1 MKLSL
6 IKMVFRRYRKIMIPL
21 VVIAALA
28 IALINGMYNAWQ
40 SLDVSMKDYLDTYG
54 IADAVIST
62 DITAEDT
69 ASVIR
74 RQDGVTRVVARLTGS
89 SQMITSSGT
98 QLTAQIISM
107 DKNDIL
113 RLFHWEE
120 QESLSDSYVLADRW
134 FAEKTGI
141 SAGETLKIRTGKDE
155 WREFYLAGIVSSP
168 ETLARTKLDIGGRY
182 YPDFG
187 FVYAPVSLLE
197 TETEK
202 ESLRMITEWK
212 EKEAELRKAEQDL
225 QEAWDEGQAELSGV
239 REELEKQEQEFEEKR
254 QELREQI
261 RQLTEGRVQLVLG
274 QKELNDAEATAEERK
289 TQLEE
294 LLERSAGQLLEL
306 EDRQAELTEVRNDL
320 NSLQVRMEEAKGRLG
335 TARDQITG
343 KQGEL
348 RTTLRAM
355 KSARFLWE
363 QAGASG
369 TEIGLPGVTGG
380 DEKASIAEIEST
392 LAAKGITPDSLN
404 DWIDQ
409 AESGISQLE
418 SGKSSIQNGI
428 ARINR
433 DYLPMIRSYL
443 DETEQALEMIGSV
456 HATLQNGI
464 AEMEAGLKS
473 IAEFE
478 RDAPDNREEISRRLR
493 EVEEGLQAIYSGLAE
508 GETALAEGREQ
519 LEQKSA
525 EAEEAHSDALAELEE
540 GSRSLQEA
548 WNELTAWEGYTPL
561 RNELLIWF
569 DAEVPD
575 RREALK
581 AVEEALDV
589 PVQNSIL
596 YDDSQVAQIIDDNL
610 TPMWAMSVLVPLLFV
625 AIMLVVL
632 FLFLSIMIRQSRQS
646 IGILRALGFERKQVR
661 RIFSVTC
668 IIVMGISSVL
678 GGAFSLV
685 ITRIFNYYYQ
695 NFFFLPSYT
704 QTFNGYV
711 YLLSIAAFLLLSL
724 AVVAMTSGTLS
735 RIQPAEAVSRP
746 VAAPPG
752 IGRFSRA
759 MLKKADPLSKFSLLS
774 LKRNPFRFV
783 TSVICISG
791 AVSMIFASLSFITAK
806 NEVLNGVFSQQIRY
820 DGQIV
825 FTEEPDER
833 IEQDLRRMESVSAAE
848 RFRVREEEI
857 TFGEK
862 TARATLMFL
871 EPGTKMFS
879 LTDMQ
884 GKPMSYPTEGIVLS
898 DRTAEALGVKTGD
911 TVTAG
916 EIEVKV
922 TGISHQQAM
931 ECQFLP
937 LAEADRFR
945 KAEQTGWLICL
956 KEGAEKTEITERLNG
971 EDGYVTIFWRSLM
984 HEGYSEL
991 FATFDLYAWMLVIL
1005 CCVVAVFI
1013 VGTTD
1018 RNNLQEQQLSLSVL
1032 RTIGFQRGQISAR
1045 WFLQSLL
1052 YLLCSLALGFAGGRI
1067 TAVRSLELLSNS
1079 TRHLEYVPAL
1089 FQYAWTAVCTFVF
1102 LLLGHLISTR
1112 SMKKWDLVEN
1122 IKGRE

>member
-1 MKLSL
+1 
-6 IKMVFRRYRKIMIPL
+6 MIPL
-21 VVIAALA
+21 VVIASLA

-74 RQDGVTRVVARLTGS
+74 RQEGVSRVIARLTGS

-98 QLTAQIISM
+98 QLTVQIISM
-107 DKNDIL
+107 DKSDIL
-113 RLFHWEE
+113 QLFHWDEH
-120 QESLSDSYVLADRW
+120 ESLSDSYVLVDRW
-134 FAEKTGI
+134 FADKNEI
-141 SAGETLKIRTGKDE
+141 SAGDILKIRTGKDE
-155 WREFYLAGIVSSP
+155 WREFSVAGIVSSP
-168 ETLARTKLDIGGRY
+168 ETLSRTKLDIGGKY

-197 TETEK
+197 AETEK
-202 ESLRMITEWK
+202 ESLRMISEWK
-212 EKEAELRKAEQDL
+212 EKEAELLKAEQEL
-225 QEAWDEGQAELSGV
+225 QEAWDEGQAELTGA
-239 REELEKQEQEFEEKR
+239 REELEKQEREFEEKQ
-254 QELREQI
+254 QELEEQI
-261 RQLTEGRVQLVLG
+261 RQLTKGRVQLVLG
-274 QKELNDAEATAEERK
+274 QKELSDAEATAEERK
-289 TQLEE
+289 KQLEE
-294 LLERSAGQLLEL
+294 LMDRSAGQLLEL
-306 EDRQAELTEVRNDL
+306 DDRQAELTEVRNDL
-320 NSLQVRMEEAKGRLG
+320 ISLQVRLEDAKGRLG

-348 RTTLRAM
+348 QTTLRAM

-363 QAGASG
+363 QANASETG
-369 TEIGLPGVTGG
+369 IELPGINAGERTT
-380 DEKASIAEIEST
+380 SIAEIEST
-392 LAAKGITPDSLN
+392 LAANGITPENLN
-404 DWIDQ
+404 EWISQ
-409 AESGISQLE
+409 AEAGVSQLE
-418 SGKSSIQNGI
+418 SGKGSIQNGI
-428 ARINR
+428 IRINR

-456 HATLQNGI
+456 HDVLWNGI
-464 AEMEAGLKS
+464 AEIEAGLKS
-473 IAEFE
+473 ISEFE
-478 RDAPDNREEISRRLR
+478 RDAPDNREEINRRLR
-493 EVEEGLQAIYSGLAE
+493 ELEEGLQAIYSGLEE
-508 GETALAEGREQ
+508 GENALAEGREQ

-548 WNELTAWEGYTPL
+548 WNELAAWEGYTPL

-569 DAEVPD
+569 DAEMPD
-575 RREALK
+575 RRAALELI
-581 AVEEALDV
+581 EEALDV

-610 TPMWAMSVLVPLLFV
+610 TPMWAMSVLIPLIFV

-661 RIFSVTC
+661 RMFSVTC
-668 IIVMGISSVL
+668 VIVMGISSVL

-685 ITRIFNYYYQ
+685 ITRIFNCVYQ
-695 NFFFLPSYT
+695 TFFFMPSYT

-711 YLLSIAAFLLLSL
+711 FLLSAAAFLLLSL
-724 AVVAMTSGTLS
+724 ATVAMTSGALS

-746 VAAPPG
+746 VSTPPG

-759 MLKKADPLSKFSLLS
+759 VLKKADPLSKFSLLS
-774 LKRNPFRFV
+774 LKRNPLRFV

-806 NEVLNGVFSQQIRY
+806 NEVLNEVFGHQIRY
-820 DGQIV
+820 DAQIV
-825 FTEEPDER
+825 FADEPDER
-833 IEQDLRRMESVSAAE
+833 IDQDLRLMESVAAAE
-848 RFRVREEEI
+848 RFMVREEEI
-857 TFGEK
+857 FFEGK
-862 TARATLMFL
+862 AARATLMFL
-871 EPGTKMFS
+871 EPGTTMIS

-884 GKPMSYPTEGIVLS
+884 GNPMNYPAEGIVLS
-898 DRTAEALGVKTGD
+898 DRTADTLGVKTGD
-911 TVTAG
+911 TVIAG
-916 EIEVKV
+916 ETEVKV

-937 LAEADRFR
+937 LSEADRFR
-945 KAEQTGWLICL
+945 KADQTGWLICL
-956 KEGAEKTEITERLNG
+956 KEGAEKTEITDRLNG
-971 EDGYVTIFWRSLM
+971 EDGYVTVFWRSLM
-984 HEGYSEL
+984 HEGYNEL
-991 FATFDLYAWMLVIL
+991 FSTFDLYAWMLVGL
-1005 CCVVAVFI
+1005 CCIVAVFI

-1052 YLLCSLALGFAGGRI
+1052 YFLCSLLLGFAGGRI
-1067 TAVRSLELLSNS
+1067 TAIRSLDLLSNS
-1079 TRHLEYVPAL
+1079 TRQLEYVPAL
-1089 FQYAWTAVCTFVF
+1089 FQYAWTAVCTFAF
-1102 LLLGHLISTR
+1102 LLLGHLISAR